1 MTKAK
6 FNKLAQ
12 QTSDIATASP
22 QVIARRLQRMAL
34 AGVNPSSKDLRE
46 FYGMGAEKMLAVQQ
60 SLAAMSSEL
69 TKAHQR
75 RVMSLFTANGMP
87 LKRTLMKLFSPAE
100 MCRTTM
106 DVLNHGLTPYR
117 RKVVSNAKRLKG
129 K

>member
-87 LKRTLMKLFSPAE
+87 L
-100 MCRTTM
+100 
-106 DVLNHGLTPYR
+106 
-117 RKVVSNAKRLKG
+117 
-129 K
+129 

>member
-1 MTKAK
+1 MTNAK
-6 FNKLAQ
+6 FNKLAK

-22 QVIARRLQRMAL
+22 QVIARRLHRMAL
-34 AGVNPSSKDLRE
+34 AGANPSTKDLRE

-60 SLAAMSSEL
+60 SLAAMAGEL

-75 RVMSLFTANGMP
+75 RVMSLFTSKGMP
-87 LKRTLMKLFSPAE
+87 SKRTLMKLLSPVE

-106 DVLNHGLTPYR
+106 DVLNQGLTPYSK
-117 RKVVSNAKRLKG
+117 KVVSNAQRLKG